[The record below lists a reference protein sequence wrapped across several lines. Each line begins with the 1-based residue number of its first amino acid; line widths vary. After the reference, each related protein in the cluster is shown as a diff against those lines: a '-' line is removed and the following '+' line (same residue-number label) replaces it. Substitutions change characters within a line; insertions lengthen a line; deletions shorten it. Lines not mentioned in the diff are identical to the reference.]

1 MNDDT
6 TLSPAALHPVAEWL
20 REANLAF
27 SRRYPGESGERQPVH
42 VVYGG
47 AHLFKRDSAA
57 KLGALALRSL
67 EEYAPDAATLARV
80 FEMPDSLAAAV
91 HARVAAKLRREAIE
105 DYRIDF
111 EDGYGLRPD
120 AEEDGHAV
128 SAAREMAAGLDAGSL
143 PPFCGF
149 RIKALAEETRD
160 RAVRTL
166 DLFLTALV
174 HASGSRLPAGFV
186 VTLPKVTIPAQVAAL
201 ADLLDL
207 FEPALGFP
215 GGALRLEI
223 MVETPQS
230 VLDLPSL
237 TGAARG
243 RCVAAHFGTYD
254 YTAAL
259 GISAQYQTSRHP
271 ACDFAR
277 QRMQAALAG
286 TGIRIADGATTLLP
300 IPPFRTGKGAKGDP
314 PLDAGE
320 VEGNRRAVHG
330 AWKLHYENVR
340 TALVLG
346 FYQGW
351 DLHPAQLVPR
361 YAALHAFFLEG
372 MEPAAE
378 RLRNFVERAARAT
391 RVRAVFD
398 DAATGQGLLNFFLR
412 GVQCG
417 AIPEEEATAAS
428 GLTLEE
434 LRGKSFA
441 KILARRTA

>member
-1 MNDDT
+1 MKDET
-6 TLSPAALHPVAEWL
+6 TLSPAALRPVAERL

-27 SRRYPGESGERQPVH
+27 SRRYPGETGERQPVH

-91 HARVAAKLRREAIE
+91 HARVATKLRREAVE

-128 SAAREMAAGLDAGSL
+128 AAAREMAAGLEASSL

-174 HASGSRLPAGFV
+174 RASGRLPAGFV

-201 ADLLDL
+201 ADLFDL
-207 FEPALGFP
+207 YEPALGLP
-215 GGALRLEI
+215 SGALRLEI

-230 VLDLPSL
+230 VLGLPAL
-237 TGAARG
+237 AEAACG

-259 GISAQYQTSRHP
+259 GVSAQYQTSRHP

-286 TGIRIADGATTLLP
+286 TGIRISDGATTFLP
-300 IPPFRTGKGAKGDP
+300 IPPHRAAKGEP
-314 PLDAGE
+314 PLGSEEIAG
-320 VEGNRRAVHG
+320 NQRAVHG
-330 AWKLHYENVR
+330 AWKVHYENVWS
-340 TALVLG
+340 ALVLG

-372 MEPAAE
+372 MEPVAE

-391 RVRAVFD
+391 RVREVFD

-434 LRGKSFA
+434 LRGKSFGT
-441 KILARRTA
+441 IIERRAR